1 MKITHVVPYMH
12 PNAGGPPVVVDR
24 ICRRLAARGH
34 SVRVVTTDALAG
46 NEQGW
51 EQAYADGGY
60 RLEVYRTTGTGAFAY
75 SPGLAPAVRAAVADS
90 DLVHL
95 HTVWTYPTLRAA
107 WACRTRRVP
116 YLVMPHGMLDPNSV
130 RRKRVKKWLYAKAV
144 EGPNL
149 RRAAGLICTH
159 AEEERLARLSVAGL
173 PHGWI
178 VPLAADEPP
187 NASRAQLA
195 EEFFTHYRNLAGTR
209 IVLFL
214 GRLHPKKGLDL
225 LLPAFAAL
233 ARRVPDA
240 RLVLVGPGEPDY
252 VADLSARASA
262 SGISDR
268 VAFLGPLTGREK
280 WAAFSA
286 ATVFALP
293 SYQENFAIT
302 VVEAMS
308 AGTPVLLSRRVNIW
322 PEVEI
327 ARAGVISELDSAR
340 IADNLV
346 KIVGN
351 NEFVDLLGRNARAF
365 VQQTYNWDRTT
376 DATEIAYR
384 SVLSKP
390 PPA

>member
-1 MKITHVVPYMH
+1 
-12 PNAGGPPVVVDR
+12 
-24 ICRRLAARGH
+24 
-34 SVRVVTTDALAG
+34 
-46 NEQGW
+46 
-51 EQAYADGGY
+51 
-60 RLEVYRTTGTGAFAY
+60 
-75 SPGLAPAVRAAVADS
+75 
-90 DLVHL
+90 
-95 HTVWTYPTLRAA
+95 
-107 WACRTRRVP
+107 
-116 YLVMPHGMLDPNSV
+116 
-130 RRKRVKKWLYAKAV
+130 
-144 EGPNL
+144 
-149 RRAAGLICTH
+149 
-159 AEEERLARLSVAGL
+159 
-173 PHGWI
+173 
-178 VPLAADEPP
+178 
-187 NASRAQLA
+187 
-195 EEFFTHYRNLAGTR
+195 
-209 IVLFL
+209 
-214 GRLHPKKGLDL
+214 LHPKKGLDL